1 MTFLDRGASMGFSM
15 GFIGLASSPTW
26 ITPLLL
32 QIICKFAL
40 LPDGCPHGWLIDWTS
55 SQACIATLLLQIV
68 GKFALRMIS
77 IAQNTQIMLYLQL
90 G

>member
-1 MTFLDRGASMGFSM
+1 MVLYGVRRF
-15 GFIGLASSPTW
+15 GLFANMDYPAFAA
-26 ITPLLL
+26 

-55 SQACIATLLLQIV
+55 SQAGIATLLLQII
-68 GKFALRMIS
+68 GKVALRMIS